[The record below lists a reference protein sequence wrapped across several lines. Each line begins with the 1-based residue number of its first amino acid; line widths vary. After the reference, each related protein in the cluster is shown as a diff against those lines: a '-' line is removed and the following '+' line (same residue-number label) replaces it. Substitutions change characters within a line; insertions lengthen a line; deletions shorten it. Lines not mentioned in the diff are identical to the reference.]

1 MKHTMNGS
9 SLSNSF
15 KQELNF
21 FVKSDIVK
29 NYNNY
34 SKKDMI
40 HSMNKLSIDHR
51 NKGKPVYYIVYFY
64 LILQYLNTYIRS
76 SFVNNSINNNNF
88 MSISSYNSVKNN
100 KMLMLLTKNK

>member
-1 MKHTMNGS
+1 MKHAMNRS

-29 NYNNY
+29 NYNNH

-40 HSMNKLSIDHR
+40 NSMNKLSIDHR
-51 NKGKPVYYIVYFY
+51 DKGKPVYHIVYFY

-88 MSISSYNSVKNN
+88 MSISSYNNIKNN
-100 KMLMLLTKNK
+100 KMLMLLTKK

>member
-1 MKHTMNGS
+1 MKHTMNES

-29 NYNNY
+29 NYNNVDR
-34 SKKDMI
+34 KHVI
-40 HSMNKLSIDHR
+40 QSMNKLSIDHR
-51 NKGKPVYYIVYFY
+51 DKGKPIYHIVYFY